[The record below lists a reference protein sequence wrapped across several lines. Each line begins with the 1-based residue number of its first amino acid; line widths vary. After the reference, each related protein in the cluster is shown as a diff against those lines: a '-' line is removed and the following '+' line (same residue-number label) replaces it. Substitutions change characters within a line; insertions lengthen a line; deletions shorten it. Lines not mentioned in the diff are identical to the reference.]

1 MRDKTKLINSYRIK
15 AVHYICILPTI
26 NIPPRLLRSQIL
38 SLTTSLISRQYDR
51 QRDDRRSSDLKLN

>member
-15 AVHYICILPTI
+15 AVHDIRILATI

-38 SLTTSLISRQYDR
+38 SLTTSLISRQYDC
-51 QRDDRRSSDLKLN
+51 QRDDRRSSNLKLN